1 MATAPKPTLRPG
13 SEPAR
18 SPGREPAQFPLHA
31 GARASAEPASG
42 HREWGRRLEGGML
55 GGVCAGV
62 AQYLG
67 IDVVIVRVIAVMA
80 TAMGGVGI
88 LLYGLAWALMP
99 VAPSAG
105 GMHRVPTARAQGA
118 AIALMVIG
126 VIGLMKVVGVH
137 VTAIRVWPIVLGAC
151 GMALVWRSAVGFPG
165 ADGRGR
171 GSLLE
176 YLRNTRRIDLP
187 RITVGALLV
196 AFASAAALH
205 AIGTLHS
212 LGAAIAAVAIVTSVL
227 GLLFGPWFVRL
238 GRSLASERSARIREQ
253 ERAEMAAHLHDS
265 VLQTLALIQ
274 NRAQDA
280 HEVAALARRQ
290 ERELRRWLFDR
301 CPAGGDSIKAVM
313 ERTAAEVEELHGV
326 PVEVVVVG
334 DVPVDARLDALVQAA
349 REAMTNAAKF
359 AGSGRIDLYVEV
371 CAGSIE
377 AFVRDRGVGFDPTA
391 IPDDRRGVRDSIVAR
406 MQRHGGRGTVHS
418 APGEGTEVELVMGM
432 ASA

>member
-1 MATAPKPTLRPG
+1 
-13 SEPAR
+13 
-18 SPGREPAQFPLHA
+18 
-31 GARASAEPASG
+31 
-42 HREWGRRLEGGML
+42 
-55 GGVCAGV
+55 
-62 AQYLG
+62 
-67 IDVVIVRVIAVMA
+67 
-80 TAMGGVGI
+80 
-88 LLYGLAWALMP
+88 
-99 VAPSAG
+99 
-105 GMHRVPTARAQGA
+105 
-118 AIALMVIG
+118 
-126 VIGLMKVVGVH
+126 VVGVH
-137 VTAIRVWPIVLGAC
+137 ISAIRVWPIVLGAC
-151 GMALVWRSAVGFPG
+151 GMALVWRSAVAFPG
-165 ADGRGR
+165 SDGRGR
-171 GSLLE
+171 GSLLDH
-176 YLRNTRRIDLP
+176 LRNMRRIDLP
-187 RITVGALLV
+187 RIAVGALLV

-212 LGAAIAAVAIVTSVL
+212 LGAAITAVAIVTSVL

-274 NRAQDA
+274 NRAEDA

-290 ERELRRWLFDR
+290 ERELRHWLFDR

-326 PVEVVVVG
+326 PVEVVIVG

-371 CAGSIE
+371 CDGRIE
-377 AFVRDRGVGFDPTA
+377 AFVRDRGVGFDAAA

-406 MQRHGGRGTVHS
+406 MQRHGGHGIVHT